1 MKRGFTLVELIAT
14 LTIVVILGLIG
25 TTSVT
30 RIVNNYKQDSYETQM
45 NYIKESYSL
54 FINDNEIEPFNK
66 EFLSITL
73 YQLKQFNY
81 VDKEIKNPIDNTNIS
96 DDTIITLY
104 NNNYNHNII
113 LETGTD
119 TKDTNFSNIYIP
131 KDKLLVY
138 LNLND
143 TVVLGSDIV
152 KEDTDTFTYVIEEVT
167 YNNGIILNSVDSID
181 TTKFAKYRVT
191 YTINGKKLIQNY
203 VIKDYEAPAISFDN
217 IKCSTTLTNE
227 EAVSNLDLLSCVSA
241 TDNDGNIVD
250 IMYKGRVVS
259 ENGIYYITYIATDTS
274 GNKDILRQGFEV
286 SFITLP
292 GLPVIT
298 YENLGD
304 EIYYNPVSNEICDT
318 YVEDNSTSE
327 VVTGC
332 LKWHV
337 LSENDDRTVNLL
349 LDHNIESGVAWY
361 TSSNSLR
368 GPLNAV
374 SALKKFTS
382 SWNDLLTRTDS
393 YTHRFI
399 NGSKDVTYTVNYD
412 GVKARLPK
420 AKEIADAVGKTPWE
434 EYDAPAG
441 NYFYFDSKTQTRTVG
456 YDKTIKTSSYDWLFN
471 NLGSSTGISTNPSA
485 NGTCLYY
492 GCTMARLLSG
502 NQGYWTSTAVAN
514 QTAYAW
520 HVFNNGHMGSLYI
533 TSTTLGIRPVITL
546 NLGK

>member
-113 LETGTD
+113 LENGTD

-412 GVKARLPK
+412 
-420 AKEIADAVGKTPWE
+420 
-434 EYDAPAG
+434 
-441 NYFYFDSKTQTRTVG
+441 
-456 YDKTIKTSSYDWLFN
+456 
-471 NLGSSTGISTNPSA
+471 
-485 NGTCLYY
+485 
-492 GCTMARLLSG
+492 
-502 NQGYWTSTAVAN
+502 
-514 QTAYAW
+514 
-520 HVFNNGHMGSLYI
+520 
-533 TSTTLGIRPVITL
+533 
-546 NLGK
+546 